1 MSKEI
6 FNIES
11 RYSSEIKFSSVNYDD
26 FNGTSKNDFILFLI
40 KKNFNLSSTDLREAD
55 LSEADLSEADLSE
68 ANLREANLYKADL
81 READLSEADLREADL
96 SEANL
101 YKADLSEANL
111 REANLREADLSEA
124 DLSEANLREADLR
137 EANLYKADLREA
149 KIEIYSKWK
158 IFTIALIPSP
168 KLITDY
174 EIKIG
179 CKQKSIEN
187 WDIWFSSTDT
197 FDTPRNTEN
206 FIRIEAEYKATK
218 AYLVHLCDELA
229 KLEV

>member
-11 RYSSEIKFSSVNYDD
+11 RYSSEIKFSSANYDD
-26 FNGTSKNDFILFLI
+26 FEGTSKNDFILFLI
-40 KKNFNLSSTDLREAD
+40 KKNFNLSSTDL
-55 LSEADLSEADLSE
+55 SEADLS
-68 ANLREANLYKADL
+68 
-81 READLSEADLREADL
+81 
-96 SEANL
+96 
-101 YKADLSEANL
+101 
-111 REANLREADLSEA
+111 
-124 DLSEANLREADLR
+124 

-197 FDTPRNTEN
+197 FDTSRNTEK

-218 AYLVHLCDELA
+218 AYLVHLYDELA
-229 KLEV
+229 KLKV

>member
-68 ANLREANLYKADL
+68 ANL
-81 READLSEADLREADL
+81 
-96 SEANL
+96 

-111 REANLREADLSEA
+111 REANLYKADLSEA

>member
-11 RYSSEIKFSSVNYDD
+11 RYSSEIKFSSTNYND
-26 FNGTSKNDFILFLI
+26 FEGTNKNDFILFLI
-40 KKNFNLSSTDLREAD
+40 KKNFNLSSTDLRQAN
-55 LSEADLSEADLSE
+55 LRQANLRQANLRQADLSE
-68 ANLREANLYKADL
+68 ANLSEADL
-81 READLSEADLREADL
+81 READLREADL

-101 YKADLSEANL
+101 SEANLSEANL
-111 REANLREADLSEA
+111 RQANLRQANLRQANLRQADLS
-124 DLSEANLREADLR
+124 
-137 EANLYKADLREA
+137 EA

-218 AYLVHLCDELA
+218 AYLVHLCYELA
-229 KLEV
+229 KLEA